1 MAPLYLFLHTYSLR
15 FHFQYAPG
23 YNVFAF
29 IERAVADGFTGVSI
43 SANGPGYRHLGGTTS
58 QWFASVRDRIQADR
72 LLCDIDTSG
81 TSPEHLKILLDVAE
95 AVGAQQLRTY
105 TRHRGTPQEMVD
117 LTTRDLLAVAP
128 LAERVGIRVMLE
140 NHEKFTGP
148 EIAQVLERVNNPWI
162 AALYDYGNSMMVMED
177 PLTAL
182 GAMAPYAHS
191 AHLKDH
197 VMLSPQ
203 NSPDGRLSVL
213 GVPIGQGNLPIV
225 EITRRLIAAGLDRI
239 VFENVWAY
247 RAPIDESRKSCN
259 NSPLGAGAFAFAHPP
274 FDAAICLLDPGERAA
289 HDPQSLVSLEDR
301 AMKTGL
307 TWLRRRLAET
317 EIILANSWRNIR

>member
-1 MAPLYLFLHTYSLR
+1 MPPLHLFLHTYSLR
-15 FHFQYAPG
+15 FHFQHAPG
-23 YNVFAF
+23 YDVFTF
-29 IERAVADGFTGVSI
+29 IDRAVADGFTGVSI
-43 SANGPGYRHLGGTTS
+43 SANGPGYRHLSGTTPE
-58 QWFASVRDRIQADR
+58 WFASVRDRIQADR

-81 TSPEHLKILLDVAE
+81 TSPDHLKTLLDVAE

-105 TRHRGTPQEMVD
+105 TRHQGTPREMVD

-128 LAERVGIRVMLE
+128 LAERAGIRVMLE

-148 EIAQVLERVNNPWI
+148 EIAQVLERVNNLWI
-162 AALYDYGNSMMVMED
+162 AALYDYGNSMVVMED

-182 GAMAPYAHS
+182 GAMAPYARS

-197 VMLSPQ
+197 VMLSCRD
-203 NSPDGRLSVL
+203 SPDGRLSVL

-239 VFENVWAY
+239 AFENVWAY

-259 NSPLGAGAFAFAHPP
+259 NSQQDTGAFAFAHPP
-274 FDAAICLLDPGERAA
+274 FQEAVCLLDPEELAA
-289 HDPQSLVSLEDR
+289 RDPQRLVSLEDR

-307 TWLRRRLAET
+307 TWLRRRLSET
-317 EIILANSWRNIR
+317 EIILAQ